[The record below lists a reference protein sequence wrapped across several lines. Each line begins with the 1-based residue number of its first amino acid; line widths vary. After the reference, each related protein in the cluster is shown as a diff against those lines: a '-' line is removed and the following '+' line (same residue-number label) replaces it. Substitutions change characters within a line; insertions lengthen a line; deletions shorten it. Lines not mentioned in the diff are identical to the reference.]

1 MSNYFNI
8 LYFKLCFVVDYLT
21 HYLTYS
27 TGIPGARCDTY
38 LFDRSAIP
46 GKFLSGELGGGKDIG
61 IYGVRIPEH
70 VLADSGFTPKTYCI
84 CPFDMRK
91 G

>member
-1 MSNYFNI
+1 LLCSTIYYSTKIGAYF
-8 LYFKLCFVVDYLT
+8 
-21 HYLTYS
+21 
-27 TGIPGARCDTY
+27 TGIPGARSDTY

-46 GKFLSGELGGGKDIG
+46 VKFLKGELGGGKDIG

-70 VLADSGFTPKTYCI
+70 VLADSGFSPKTYCI